1 MPEKDFN
8 DPVLTS
14 VEHLERLLALLP
26 SGLLDK
32 KLVGQLSQ
40 IYPSWP
46 TWPSPALSNLI
57 GPPKVALKRF
67 DLRWLHRFE
76 STISLLNF
84 FVKSLGGPSGGP
96 SGHSLIV
103 ERAPLL
109 GHRGWGETSAGG
121 SCRLI
126 KTLDT
131 TLAVNL
137 PRQEDISSVSAWL
150 QIEAQENIWN
160 VIQSYASNSS
170 SQVLLERAELLGL
183 AVSKVG
189 EAKDMTIEVTHK
201 SSIGAYSRQPKVV
214 DLSSMWAGPLCS
226 WFLMRSGA
234 EVIKIESSKRPDRG
248 RLNQTPFFQRLNK
261 GKVITA
267 FDFSSELGRR
277 QLQKHI
283 READIIIESSRP
295 RALDNMGIS
304 AEEEVNRG
312 AIWCSITGY
321 GRNLNPN
328 RVGFGD
334 DAAAAGCLL
343 AEVNESLWF
352 VGDASADPLSG
363 ATAAALT
370 HGLWFAGSSGLIDIS
385 LAATSNI
392 HTQGVI
398 PKGIMW

>member
-1 MPEKDFN
+1 MQRKDFN
-8 DPVLTS
+8 DPIATS
-14 VEHLERLLALLP
+14 IDHLERILEILP
-26 SGLLDK
+26 TGLVDK
-32 KLVGQLSQ
+32 KLVTQLSE
-40 IYPSWP
+40 INPGWP
-46 TWPSPALSNLI
+46 TWPSPGLSNLI
-57 GPPKVALKRF
+57 GPPRVALKRF

-76 STISLLNF
+76 STISLLNY
-84 FVKSLGGPSGGP
+84 FVRSLGGPSGGP

-126 KTLDT
+126 KTLDA

-150 QIEAQENIWN
+150 QAEVKDDIWS

-170 SQVLLERAELLGL
+170 SQFLLERAKLLGL
-183 AVSKVG
+183 AVSEVG
-189 EAKDMTIEVTHK
+189 EAKDMTIEITRK
-201 SSIGAYSRQPKVV
+201 SSIAAYSRQPKVV

-261 GKVITA
+261 GKSITT
-267 FDFSSELGRR
+267 FDFDSKIGKS

-283 READIIIESSRP
+283 READIVIESSRP
-295 RALDNMGIS
+295 RAMENMGIS
-304 AEEEVNRG
+304 AEEEVDRG

-321 GRNLNPN
+321 GRNLHPN

-343 AEVNESLWF
+343 AQVDKSLWF
-352 VGDASADPLSG
+352 VGDASADPLTG

-385 LAATSNI
+385 LAATSHM
-392 HTQGVI
+392 HTHGVI

>member
-1 MPEKDFN
+1 MQGKDFN
-8 DPVLTS
+8 EPIVTS
-14 VEHLERLLALLP
+14 IDHLERLLEFLP
-26 SGLLDK
+26 SGLVDK
-32 KLVGQLSQ
+32 KLVTQLSE
-40 IYPSWP
+40 INPGWP
-46 TWPSPALSNLI
+46 TWPSPGLSNLI
-57 GPPKVALKRF
+57 GPPRVALKRF

-76 STISLLNF
+76 STISLLNY
-84 FVKSLGGPSGGP
+84 FVRSLGGPSGGP

-126 KTLDT
+126 KTLDA

-150 QIEAQENIWN
+150 QAEVKDDIWS
-160 VIQSYASNSS
+160 VIQSYAINSS
-170 SQVLLERAELLGL
+170 SQVLLERAKLLGL
-183 AVSKVG
+183 AVSEVG
-189 EAKDMTIEVTHK
+189 EAKDMTIEITRK
-201 SSIGAYSRQPKVV
+201 SSIAAYSRQLKVV
-214 DLSSMWAGPLCS
+214 DISSMWAGPLCS

-234 EVIKIESSKRPDRG
+234 EVVKIESSKRPDRG
-248 RLNQTPFFQRLNK
+248 RLSQTPFFQRLNK
-261 GKVITA
+261 GKSITT
-267 FDFSSELGRR
+267 FDFDSKIGKS

-283 READIIIESSRP
+283 READIVIESSRP
-295 RALDNMGIS
+295 RAMENMGIS
-304 AEEEVNRG
+304 AEEEVDRG

-321 GRNLNPN
+321 GRNLHPN

-343 AEVNESLWF
+343 AQVDKSLWF
-352 VGDASADPLSG
+352 VGDATADPLTG

-385 LAATSNI
+385 LAATSHM
-392 HTQGVI
+392 HTHGVI

>member
-14 VEHLERLLALLP
+14 VDHLERLLALLP

-189 EAKDMTIEVTHK
+189 EAKDMTIEVTQK

-304 AEEEVNRG
+304 AEEEVDRG

-352 VGDASADPLSG
+352 VGDASADPLTG

>member
-1 MPEKDFN
+1 MSDNDFN

-14 VEHLERLLALLP
+14 IDHLERLLRLLP

-32 KLVGQLSQ
+32 KLVTQLSQ
-40 IYPSWP
+40 IHPSWP
-46 TWPSPALSNLI
+46 TWPSSGLSSLV
-57 GPPKVALKRF
+57 GPPKVALKQF

-76 STISLLNF
+76 STISLLNYF
-84 FVKSLGGPSGGP
+84 AMSLGGPSGGP

-126 KTLDT
+126 RTSDT

-137 PRQEDISSVSAWL
+137 PREEDVSSVSAWL
-150 QIEAQENIWN
+150 QTEVEHDIWN
-160 VIQSYASNSS
+160 VIQSHAMNNSS
-170 SQVLLERAELLGL
+170 RTLLQRAKLLGL
-183 AVSKVG
+183 AVSEVG
-189 EAKDMTIEVTHK
+189 EAKDMTINVTQK
-201 SSIGAYSRQPKVV
+201 FSKGAYSRPPKVV

-234 EVIKIESSKRPDRG
+234 EIKKIESTKRPDRG
-248 RLNQTPFFQRLNK
+248 RIKQTPFFQRLNK
-261 GKVITA
+261 GKEIIA
-267 FDFSSELGRR
+267 IDFGSKRDRG
-277 QLQKHI
+277 QLQNSI

-295 RALDNMGIS
+295 RAMENLGIS
-304 AEEEVNRG
+304 AEEEVDRG

-321 GRNLNPN
+321 GRKQNPN

-334 DAAAAGCLL
+334 DAAAAGSLL
-343 AEVNESLWF
+343 AKVNKSLWF
-352 VGDASADPLSG
+352 VGDASADPLTG

-385 LAATSNI
+385 LAATSNL
-392 HTQGVI
+392 HTHGII
-398 PKGIMW
+398 PKGITW

>member
-1 MPEKDFN
+1 MQRKDFN
-8 DPVLTS
+8 DPIATS
-14 VEHLERLLALLP
+14 IDHLERILEILP
-26 SGLLDK
+26 TGLVDK
-32 KLVGQLSQ
+32 KLVTQLSE
-40 IYPSWP
+40 INPRWP
-46 TWPSPALSNLI
+46 TWPSPGLSNLI
-57 GPPKVALKRF
+57 GPPRVALKRF

-76 STISLLNF
+76 STISLLNY
-84 FVKSLGGPSGGP
+84 FVRSLGGPSGGP

-126 KTLDT
+126 KTLDA

-150 QIEAQENIWN
+150 QAEVKDDIWS

-170 SQVLLERAELLGL
+170 SQFLLERAKLLGL
-183 AVSKVG
+183 AVSEVG
-189 EAKDMTIEVTHK
+189 EAEDMTIEITRK
-201 SSIGAYSRQPKVV
+201 SSIAAYSRQPKVV

-261 GKVITA
+261 GKSITA
-267 FDFSSELGRR
+267 FDFDSKLGKS

-283 READIIIESSRP
+283 READIVIESSRP
-295 RALDNMGIS
+295 RAMENMGIS
-304 AEEEVNRG
+304 AEEEVDRG

-321 GRNLNPN
+321 GRNLHPN

-343 AEVNESLWF
+343 AQVDKSLWF
-352 VGDASADPLSG
+352 VGDATADPLTG

-385 LAATSNI
+385 LAATSHM
-392 HTQGVI
+392 HTHGVI

>member
-1 MPEKDFN
+1 MKGKDFN
-8 DPVLTS
+8 DPIATS
-14 VEHLERLLALLP
+14 FDRLERLLEFLP
-26 SGLLDK
+26 SGLVDK
-32 KLVGQLSQ
+32 KLVTQLSE
-40 IYPSWP
+40 INPNWP
-46 TWPSPALSNLI
+46 TWPSPGLSNLI
-57 GPPKVALKRF
+57 GPPRVALKRF

-76 STISLLNF
+76 STISLLNY
-84 FVKSLGGPSGGP
+84 FVRSLGGPSGGP

-126 KTLDT
+126 KTLDA

-150 QIEAQENIWN
+150 QAEVKDDIWS
-160 VIQSYASNSS
+160 VIQSYAINSS
-170 SQVLLERAELLGL
+170 SQVLLERAKLLGL
-183 AVSKVG
+183 AVSEVG
-189 EAKDMTIEVTHK
+189 EAKDMTIEITRK
-201 SSIGAYSRQPKVV
+201 SSIAAYSRQPKVV

-248 RLNQTPFFQRLNK
+248 RLSQTPFFQRLNK
-261 GKVITA
+261 GKSITA
-267 FDFSSELGRR
+267 FDFDSKLGKR

-283 READIIIESSRP
+283 READIVIESSRP
-295 RALDNMGIS
+295 RAMENMGIS
-304 AEEEVNRG
+304 AEEEVDRG

-321 GRNLNPN
+321 GRNLHPN

-343 AEVNESLWF
+343 AQVDKSLWF
-352 VGDASADPLSG
+352 VGDASADPLTG

-385 LAATSNI
+385 LAATSHM
-392 HTQGVI
+392 HTHGVI

>member
-1 MPEKDFN
+1 MQGKDFN
-8 DPVLTS
+8 DPIVTS
-14 VEHLERLLALLP
+14 IDHLERLLEFLP
-26 SGLLDK
+26 SGLVDK
-32 KLVGQLSQ
+32 KLVTQLSE
-40 IYPSWP
+40 INPSWP
-46 TWPSPALSNLI
+46 TWPSPSLSNLI
-57 GPPKVALKRF
+57 GPPRVALKRF

-76 STISLLNF
+76 STISLLNY
-84 FVKSLGGPSGGP
+84 FVRSLGGPSGGP

-121 SCRLI
+121 SCRLV
-126 KTLDT
+126 KTLDA

-150 QIEAQENIWN
+150 QAEVKDDIWS
-160 VIQSYASNSS
+160 VIQSYAINSS
-170 SQVLLERAELLGL
+170 SQVLLERAKLLGL
-183 AVSKVG
+183 AVSEVG
-189 EAKDMTIEVTHK
+189 EAKDMTIEITRK
-201 SSIGAYSRQPKVV
+201 SSIAAYSRQPKVV
-214 DLSSMWAGPLCS
+214 DISSMWAGPLCS

-248 RLNQTPFFQRLNK
+248 RLSQTPFFQRLNK
-261 GKVITA
+261 GKSITA
-267 FDFSSELGRR
+267 FDFDSKLGKR

-283 READIIIESSRP
+283 READIVIESSRP
-295 RALDNMGIS
+295 RAMENMGIS
-304 AEEEVNRG
+304 AEEEVDRG

-321 GRNLNPN
+321 GRNLHPN

-343 AEVNESLWF
+343 AQVDKSLWF
-352 VGDASADPLSG
+352 VGDASADPLTG

-385 LAATSNI
+385 LAATSHM
-392 HTQGVI
+392 HTHGVI
-398 PKGIMW
+398 RKE

>member
-1 MPEKDFN
+1 MSNKDFN
-8 DPVLTS
+8 DPIVTS
-14 VEHLERLLALLP
+14 IDHLERLLKFLP
-26 SGLLDK
+26 SDLLNK
-32 KLVGQLSQ
+32 KLVTQLSE

-46 TWPSPALSNLI
+46 TWPSPGLSNLI

-76 STISLLNF
+76 STVSLLNH

-126 KTLDT
+126 KTSDT

-150 QIEAQENIWN
+150 QTEVKDDIWN
-160 VIQSYASNSS
+160 IIQSHAIKSS
-170 SQVLLERAELLGL
+170 SQVLLERAKLLGL
-183 AVSKVG
+183 AVSEVG

-201 SSIGAYSRQPKVV
+201 SSIKAYSRQPKVI

-234 EVIKIESSKRPDRG
+234 EVTKIESSKRPDRG

-261 GKVITA
+261 GKAITA
-267 FDFSSELGRR
+267 FDFDSQLGKS

-295 RALDNMGIS
+295 RAMDNMGIS
-304 AEEEVNRG
+304 AEEEVDRG

-321 GRNLNPN
+321 GRYLHPN

-343 AEVNESLWF
+343 AEVDKSLWF
-352 VGDASADPLSG
+352 VGDASADPLTG

-385 LAATSNI
+385 LAATSNL
-392 HTQGVI
+392 HTHGVI

>member
-1 MPEKDFN
+1 MQGKDFN
-8 DPVLTS
+8 EPIVTS
-14 VEHLERLLALLP
+14 IDHLERLLEFLP
-26 SGLLDK
+26 SGLVDK
-32 KLVGQLSQ
+32 KLVTQLSV
-40 IYPSWP
+40 INPSWP
-46 TWPSPALSNLI
+46 TWPSPGLSNLI
-57 GPPKVALKRF
+57 GPPRVALKRF

-76 STISLLNF
+76 STISLLNY
-84 FVKSLGGPSGGP
+84 FVRSLGGPSGGP

-126 KTLDT
+126 KTLDA

-150 QIEAQENIWN
+150 QAEVKDDIWS
-160 VIQSYASNSS
+160 VIQNYAINSS
-170 SQVLLERAELLGL
+170 SQVLLERAKLLGL
-183 AVSKVG
+183 AVSEVG
-189 EAKDMTIEVTHK
+189 EAKDMTIEITRK
-201 SSIGAYSRQPKVV
+201 SSIAAYSRQLKVV
-214 DLSSMWAGPLCS
+214 DISSMWAGPLCS

-248 RLNQTPFFQRLNK
+248 RLSQTPFFQRLNK
-261 GKVITA
+261 GKSITT
-267 FDFSSELGRR
+267 FDFDSKIGKS

-283 READIIIESSRP
+283 READIVIESSRP
-295 RALDNMGIS
+295 RAMENMGIS
-304 AEEEVNRG
+304 AEEEVDRG

-321 GRNLNPN
+321 GRNLHPN

-343 AEVNESLWF
+343 AQVDKSLWF
-352 VGDASADPLSG
+352 VGDATADPLTG

-385 LAATSNI
+385 LAATSHM
-392 HTQGVI
+392 HTHGVI